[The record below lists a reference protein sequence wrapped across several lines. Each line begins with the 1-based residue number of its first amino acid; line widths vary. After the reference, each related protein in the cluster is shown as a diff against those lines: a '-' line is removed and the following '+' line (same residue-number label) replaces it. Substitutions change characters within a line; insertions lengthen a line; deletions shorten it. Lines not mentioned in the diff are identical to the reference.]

1 MTREC
6 RAGRLCR
13 VDMVLAERML
23 EMVRSVPAGRVVSYG
38 DIAAAAGSPSAR
50 LAGTVLSALADDSV
64 PWHRVVKADGRF
76 AAHLADTQT
85 ALLRAEGV
93 WVEDG
98 RVVPLTRFRHRFDG

>member
-1 MTREC
+1 MQGGQTV
-6 RAGRLCR
+6 R